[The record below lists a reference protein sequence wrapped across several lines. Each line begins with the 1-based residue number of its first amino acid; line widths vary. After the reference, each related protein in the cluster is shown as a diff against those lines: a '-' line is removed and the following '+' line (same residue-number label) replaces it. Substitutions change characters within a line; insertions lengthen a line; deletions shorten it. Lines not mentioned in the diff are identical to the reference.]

1 MQGKNIVLAVSGGIA
16 AFKAAALASRLKQ
29 SGAHVKVMMTDH
41 AQEFVTPLTFQAL
54 TRERVYTDTFA
65 EKEPEVVAHIDIA
78 DWADIFI
85 IAPATSN
92 ILGKLANGIA
102 DDMVT
107 TTALATKA
115 SMYAVPAMNVNMY
128 NHPAV
133 QRSMNQLKQDGYRFV
148 EPGEGYLACG
158 WIGKGRMAEPE
169 DIIGFLS
176 HQEKAKKA
184 LAGRRVLVT
193 AGPTH
198 EYIDPVRVLTNP
210 SSGKMGFAFAG
221 AAADMGA
228 EVTLVAGPVKLDT
241 PPGVKRV
248 DVISAA
254 DMHHEVMA
262 AAGSQDIIVKAAAV
276 SDYRAK
282 ERLAHKEKKTDG
294 THQIEMER
302 TTDILQELGMLAEKP
317 FLIGFAAESENVES
331 YAQEKLQRKNADMIV
346 ANNIASEGTGF
357 NTDTNEVFIV
367 QKEKPLFHI
376 PLQSKQAIA
385 ETILAMAV
393 DQLEDA
399 DKK

>member
-16 AFKAAALASRLKQ
+16 VFKAAALASKLKQ

-85 IAPATSN
+85 VAPATSN
-92 ILGKLANGIA
+92 IIAKLAGGIA

-107 TTALATKA
+107 TSALATKA

-133 QRSMNQLKQDGYRFV
+133 QRNMNQLKQDGYRFV

-169 DIIGFLS
+169 DIIAFLS
-176 HQEKAKKA
+176 YQEKTKKA
-184 LAGRRVLVT
+184 LSGRRVLVT

-210 SSGKMGFAFAG
+210 SSGKMGFAFAK

-228 EVTLVAGPVKLDT
+228 DVTLISGPVKLET
-241 PPGVKRV
+241 PPGVKRTE
-248 DVISAA
+248 VISAE
-254 DMHHEVMA
+254 DMHREVMA
-262 AAGSQDIIVKAAAV
+262 AASSQDIIVKAAAV

-282 ERLAHKEKKTDG
+282 ERLAHKEKKTEG
-294 THQIEMER
+294 SHQIEMER
-302 TTDILQELGMLAEKP
+302 TADILQELGSLTVKP
-317 FLIGFAAESENVES
+317 YLIGFAAESENIES
-331 YAQEKLQRKNADMIV
+331 YAQEKLNRKNADMIV
-346 ANNIASEGTGF
+346 ANNIAADGTGF
-357 NTDTNEVFIV
+357 NTDTNEVFVV
-367 QKEKPLFHI
+367 QKQKPTVHL
-376 PLQSKQAIA
+376 PLQSKQTIA
-385 ETILAMAV
+385 ETILSMAV